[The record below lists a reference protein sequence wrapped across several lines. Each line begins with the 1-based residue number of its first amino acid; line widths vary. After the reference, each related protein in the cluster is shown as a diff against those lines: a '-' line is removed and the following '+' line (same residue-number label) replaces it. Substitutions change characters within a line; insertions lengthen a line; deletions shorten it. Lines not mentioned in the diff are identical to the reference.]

1 MAHLKR
7 SAKMKKRLSRIVG
20 LAVLAPFVAVVGVMA
35 TYSGRASTGTF
46 GGFRTVQAGK
56 EPLLYLVYTIGYFA
70 VSALLFFMLWK
81 EIGALRKRRRVQEG
95 GHRFS
100 GVIDP

>member
-1 MAHLKR
+1 MR
-7 SAKMKKRLSRIVG
+7 NRLSRIVG
-20 LAVLAPFVAVVGVMA
+20 LAVLAPFLAAVGVMA

-46 GGFRTVQAGK
+46 GGFRAVHEGK

-81 EIGALRKRRRVQEG
+81 EIGAFREWRRGQKGR
-95 GHRFS
+95 HRFS